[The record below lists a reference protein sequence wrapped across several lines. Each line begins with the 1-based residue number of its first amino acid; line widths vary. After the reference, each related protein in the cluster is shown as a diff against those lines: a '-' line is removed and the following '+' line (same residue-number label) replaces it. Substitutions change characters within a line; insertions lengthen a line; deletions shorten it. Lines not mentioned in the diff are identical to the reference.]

1 MGVRGDNRSNDKE
14 EGVGVGIDEV
24 LTDTECEAVDPCDGD
39 PLYKEPMLEN
49 R

>member
-1 MGVRGDNRSNDKE
+1 MRSNDKE
-14 EGVGVGIDEV
+14 EGVGVGIVEGPAG
-24 LTDTECEAVDPCDGD
+24 TEWEAEDPCDGA